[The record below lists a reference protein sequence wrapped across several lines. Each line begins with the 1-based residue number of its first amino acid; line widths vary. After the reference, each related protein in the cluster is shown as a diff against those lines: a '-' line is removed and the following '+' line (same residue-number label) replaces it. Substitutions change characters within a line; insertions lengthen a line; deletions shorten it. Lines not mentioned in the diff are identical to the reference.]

1 MNFEEFIK
9 SYDDENERPLDNIEN
24 VPGMCGILRK
34 IGCVGDSLSS
44 GEFETLGVDGKKHYN
59 DLFDYSWG
67 QFIARAAGV
76 ANKFTNS
83 WLVSF

>member
-9 SYDDENERPLDNIEN
+9 SYNDENERPLDNIEN

-44 GEFETLGVDGKKHYN
+44 GEF
-59 DLFDYSWG
+59 
-67 QFIARAAGV
+67 
-76 ANKFTNS
+76 
-83 WLVSF
+83 